1 MTRRL
6 LVSLL
11 AAATALGPVRADP
24 MVVRFRGVVEKADG
38 DRLVIRREGGST
50 VAMRMNPKTRIFAA
64 TAGELRQI
72 KPESYVGVLSRSE
85 AEPARADGVTI
96 FSPSERGF
104 EAGRQPW
111 DGPAGA
117 RLTAG
122 WIADLGDAGSR
133 RMTLAYGGGQSSF
146 EVPRG
151 TPVTQV
157 APGEKALL
165 VPGAAVTAITHA
177 GEAGAI
183 EAGVVFVGRLGAVP
197 TL

>member
-11 AAATALGPVRADP
+11 AAAAALGPVRADP
-24 MVVRFRGVVEKADG
+24 TVARFRGIVETADG
-38 DRLVIRREGGST
+38 DRLTIRRAGGST
-50 VAMRMNPKTRIFAA
+50 LALRMNPRTRIFAA
-64 TAGELRQI
+64 TEAEMRQI
-72 KPESYVGVLSRSE
+72 KPESYIGVLSRSE
-85 AEPARADGVTI
+85 AEPARAEGVTI

-122 WIADLGDAGSR
+122 WIAALDDAGAR
-133 RMTLAYGGGQSSF
+133 RVTVAYGGGRSRF
-146 EVPRG
+146 EIPPG

-183 EAGVVFVGRLGAVP
+183 EAGVVVVGRLGTVP